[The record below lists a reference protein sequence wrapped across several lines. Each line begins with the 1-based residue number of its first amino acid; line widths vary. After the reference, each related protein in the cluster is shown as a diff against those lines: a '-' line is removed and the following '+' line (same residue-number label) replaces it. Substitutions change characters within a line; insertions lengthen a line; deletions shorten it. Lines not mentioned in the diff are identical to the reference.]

1 MRNKKITLEEY
12 CKIKVDIEYVFFFF
26 LNPKKK
32 IHISNTQNQLQ
43 PLQNSQV
50 YNVRPNIKIIIADVI
65 QYKM

>member
-32 IHISNTQNQLQ
+32 YTFQTPKIN
-43 PLQNSQV
+43 
-50 YNVRPNIKIIIADVI
+50 YNL
-65 QYKM
+65 YKTHKSTTSDLTSKS

>member
-26 LNPKKK
+26 LNSKKK